1 MQILVIGVDVH
12 ELVCNAE
19 VSDHGS
25 GDGVGVDALD
35 LVPVAALDEG

>member
-1 MQILVIGVDVH
+1 MLVLGVDVQ

-19 VSDHGS
+19 VSDHGRR
-25 GDGVGVDALD
+25 DGVGVDALD